1 MAKKSRYNKKKKVGK
16 HTMKRS
22 KHGGGGGDEDEDKG
36 ALVVSRRPNSKMPH
50 PSSMMLRNLHSM
62 SRELRL
68 NALFNAPHVGL
79 QQNTFPRLSSRHP
92 SGMHWVLSKRLLE
105 VPKGQLSMQRNM
117 EERLKQRMSS
127 VAMKKLAEQLC
138 VNAEGLH
145 VNSFTPDIH
154 GDVETQ
160 VEECARTNAMAVDQ
174 LEKAI
179 GMGSLKAR
187 ACLAAMLLHGNTLG
201 IAKDYDTN
209 FPRAF
214 NLVAHI
220 EDPDCEG
227 VLAMCFH
234 FHDLAF
240 NYLSGKSML
249 DERLR
254 LAKKSADA
262 GSKYGHFALGS
273 FSFETDPKKAVTHFT
288 VAADQNDD
296 MALVALSELCMKG
309 FCDMLGSPN
318 YKKAND
324 YLHRAAKQGNV
335 RAFKLLSDP
344 KVSPQ
349 DSGYWSSVS
358 SEAKKHH

>member
-1 MAKKSRYNKKKKVGK
+1 MAKRSRYNKKKKVGK

-50 PSSMMLRNLHSM
+50 PSSMTLLNSTVPPSLRLRALHLTPFHTWSPMGSSSYTSGMLQKLSDKLLTPPSNDPKMHHSM
-62 SRELRL
+62 QSILK
-68 NALFNAPHVGL
+68 AS
-79 QQNTFPRLSSRHP
+79 LSSA
-92 SGMHWVLSKRLLE
+92 
-105 VPKGQLSMQRNM
+105 
-117 EERLKQRMSS
+117 
-127 VAMKKLAEQLC
+127 AMKRSNQLH
-138 VNAEGLH
+138 VNAERLH
-145 VNSFTPDIH
+145 ANSFTPDIH

-160 VEECARTNAMAVDQ
+160 VVECERTNAMAVDQ